1 MLRRNICR
9 GLIPKSTNPLRFLTV
24 TPVFMPSLSPTMES
38 GKVTEW
44 VVNIGDKISGGETY
58 CKVETDKA
66 VVGFDN
72 VADEGFIAKLLVNAP
87 SDAIAVG
94 TPVLLLVDEKEG
106 VNSAEVA
113 TWKPE
118 ATSAPTQAA
127 APAVSAPSAA
137 APAAAVAGAAATAPS
152 SGSRVFASPLAKV
165 TAAQLGVDIATVT
178 GTGGAVGRVTK
189 RDVEEAS
196 KAPKNFAA
204 APAATPTSSAPA
216 PVSTTSQ
223 SATAV
228 GKSANASAPPSSAL
242 ASATSVVGGSF
253 VDTPVTSMR
262 ATIAKRLTQSKNVE
276 VPHYYLMNECKAD
289 NMLAVIKQLNAK
301 GDGAF
306 KISVNDYIV
315 KAVARANLLVPACNS
330 SWQGDFIRQYSG
342 VDVSV
347 AVATPTGL
355 ITPIIKNAHAKGLAE
370 ISQETKQ
377 LAKKARD
384 GALQPNEFIGGTVS
398 VSNLGASGIPNFT
411 AIINPPQAMIL
422 AVGTLVPKPEIS
434 KNDDGEFVL
443 SGKVVQTISFT
454 ASFDH
459 RVVDGAIG
467 AEWFK
472 HFKDAIENPLS
483 LLL

>member
-1 MLRRNICR
+1 MLRRNVFR
-9 GLIPKSTNPLRFLTV
+9 GLVTKSGMSMRCLTV
-24 TPVFMPSLSPTMES
+24 TPVFMPSLSPTMEQ

-44 VVNIGDKISGGETY
+44 VSKVGDKISGGETY
-58 CKVETDKA
+58 CKIETDKA

-72 VADEGFIAKLLVNAP
+72 VADEGFIAKLLVDAP
-87 SDAIAVG
+87 SDAVKVG
-94 TPVLLLVDEKEG
+94 APVMLLVDEQSG
-106 VNSAEVA
+106 INSPEVLN
-113 TWKPE
+113 WKPDSG
-118 ATSAPTQAA
+118 ASVAASPVAA
-127 APAVSAPSAA
+127 AVAASTPAAAA
-137 APAAAVAGAAATAPS
+137 APAASPAASGA
-152 SGSRVFASPLAKV
+152 RVFASPLAKV
-165 TAAQLGVDIATVT
+165 TASQLGVNLSSVV
-178 GTGGAVGRVTK
+178 GTGGSVGRVTK
-189 RDVEEAS
+189 RDVEAAAS
-196 KAPKNFAA
+196 GAPRVAVAA
-204 APAATPTSSAPA
+204 APVVTAAPVVPAVSAPR
-216 PVSTTSQ
+216 
-223 SATAV
+223 
-228 GKSANASAPPSSAL
+228 ASAAPKAAPA
-242 ASATSVVGGSF
+242 VVGGDF

-301 GDGAF
+301 GDGSF

-315 KAVARANLLVPACNS
+315 KAVARANLIVPACNS
-330 SWQGDFIRQYSG
+330 SWQGDFIRQYKG

-370 ISQETKQ
+370 ISQETKA
-377 LAKKARD
+377 LAKKARE

-398 VSNLGASGIPNFT
+398 VSNLGASGIPSFT

-422 AVGTLVPKPEIS
+422 AVGTLVPKPEIT
-434 KNDDGEFVL
+434 KNEEGEFVL
-443 SGKVVQTISFT
+443 SGKVEQVISFT

>member
-1 MLRRNICR
+1 MLRRNVFR
-9 GLIPKSTNPLRFLTV
+9 GLVSKSATSMRFLTI
-24 TPVFMPSLSPTMES
+24 TPVYMPSLSPTMEQ

-44 VVNIGDKISGGETY
+44 SLKVGDKISGGETY
-58 CKVETDKA
+58 CKIETDKA

-72 VADEGFIAKLLVNAP
+72 VADEGFIAKLLVEAP
-87 SDAIAVG
+87 SDSVKVG
-94 TPVLLLVDEKEG
+94 TPVILLVDEQAG
-106 VNSAEVA
+106 VNSPEVA
-113 TWKPE
+113 NWKPE
-118 ATSAPTQAA
+118 AATATAAPEAA
-127 APAVSAPSAA
+127 AAA
-137 APAAAVAGAAATAPS
+137 APAAAAAAAPAAAAT

-165 TAAQLGVDIATVT
+165 TAAKLGVTLSTVV

-189 RDVEEAS
+189 SDVEAAAKAGPTSVPVTAPAAAAAPSVAAPVAAS
-196 KAPKNFAA
+196 APKPSPKAA
-204 APAATPTSSAPA
+204 APA
-216 PVSTTSQ
+216 
-223 SATAV
+223 
-228 GKSANASAPPSSAL
+228 
-242 ASATSVVGGSF
+242 VVGGDYE
-253 VDTPVTSMR
+253 DTPVTSMR

-276 VPHYYLMNECKAD
+276 VPHYYLFNECKAD
-289 NMLAVIKQLNAK
+289 NMLSVIKQLNAK
-301 GDGAF
+301 GGGSF

-315 KAVARANLLVPACNS
+315 KAVARANLIVPVCNS
-330 SWQGDFIRQYSG
+330 SWQGDFIRQYKG

-370 ISQETKQ
+370 ISQETKA
-377 LAKKARD
+377 LAKKARE
-384 GALQPNEFIGGTVS
+384 GTLQPAEFIGGTVS
-398 VSNLGASGIPNFT
+398 VSNLGASGIPSFT

-422 AVGTLVPKPEIS
+422 AVGTTVPKPEIS
-434 KNDDGEFVL
+434 KNEEGEFVL
-443 SGKVVQTISFT
+443 TGKVEQTISFT